1 MLRFVVGGALL
12 LSFVACAS
20 SSREACDPTQVACP
34 GLDSGTHDST
44 SIDAAPDALKLGF
57 GSPCSGNSQCQS
69 DLCLVVP
76 TGGVCTEECGVCP
89 TGWGCFSVGQDGEFE
104 SECVPL
110 SSELCTPCSMDTECT
125 QVGMDKCLS
134 EADGSFCARDCSTIS
149 CPDGYDCT
157 PTDVNGTNYQEC
169 IPHSGACDCNT
180 AAQMG
185 GTNACQIATTF
196 GRSCAG
202 SETCAGVAGWSTCMP
217 PSTTDDPD
225 GTYTDDN
232 CDGIDGDITKGIF
245 VAGSGADTA
254 TCGLVY
260 TDPCATISY
269 GIVRAVQASK
279 QNVYVQA
286 GTYNEVVVLLNG
298 VNVWGGYDATWIRAS
313 YSTAGHTVTITGKQ
327 DTTTG
332 GDGEYLAVRAHSLI
346 VPVTMGDLIIQAPNA
361 QGDGGNSGL
370 DGKASYAV
378 HANQATVNLVR
389 VEIIGGAGA
398 SGGTGA
404 AGTDAVVV
412 DPQSYMSGGTGGAGA
427 QVGNVCNDSTRG
439 GPGSLGT
446 NTCSASPSSRAMNGG
461 SGGQGGTEDT
471 DCGIFSLD
479 LDATP
484 GAAGTSASFVFGTFG
499 TPGGGGT
506 GVNSCGPA
514 GNGNS
519 GVDANGSAGA
529 GANTGGYVIGNGYW
543 YATAGKP
550 GATGENG
557 SGGGG
562 GGGAGGCDNGNDS
575 YGGGGGGGGA
585 GGCAARSGGGGGGGG
600 GGSFGIFA
608 AGGSTV
614 NASSCQLVIGAGA
627 VGGTGGTGGRGQ
639 SGGAQGQPGA
649 RAANGSSPGL
659 GGAGAHG
666 GHGGGGGGGQG
677 GRGVGIGWTPGS
689 TINQTCTFT
698 DGSAGGGGVGGVAAP
713 TAPASDRDGNNGGA
727 GSPGTLDQTRAC
739 TSTSAC

>member
-20 SSREACDPTQVACP
+20 SERAACDPTQVACP
-34 GLDSGTHDST
+34 GLDSGIHDGT

-57 GSPCSGNSQCQS
+57 GLPCTDNSQCQS

-76 TGGVCTEECGVCP
+76 TGGVCTEECGTCP
-89 TGWGCFSVGQDGEFE
+89 TGWGCFSVNQDGEFE

-125 QVGMDKCLS
+125 QVGMDKCLP
-134 EADGSFCARDCSTIS
+134 EADGNYCARDCTNIS
-149 CPDGYDCT
+149 CPDGYDCK
-157 PTDVNGTNYQEC
+157 PTDVDGTNYQEC
-169 IPHSGACDCNT
+169 IPHSGACDCNSD
-180 AAQMG
+180 AQTG

-202 SETCAGVAGWSTCMP
+202 SETCGGAIGWSTCMP

-245 VAGSGADTA
+245 VAGAGADTA

-260 TDPCATISY
+260 TDPCATISH
-269 GIVRAVQASK
+269 GIVRAVQAGK

-286 GTYNEVVVLLNG
+286 GTYNEVVVLLSG
-298 VNVWGGYDATWIRAS
+298 VNVWGGYDANWVRAS
-313 YSTAGHTVTITGKQ
+313 YSTAGHTVTIVGKQ

-346 VPVTMGDLIIQAPNA
+346 VPVTMGDLIIQAPTA
-361 QGDGGNSGL
+361 QGLGGNSGL
-370 DGKASYAV
+370 DGRASYAV
-378 HANQATVNLVR
+378 HANQASLTLVR
-389 VEIIGGAGA
+389 VEIIGGSGA

-404 AGTDAVVV
+404 AGTDAVIV
-412 DPQSYMSGGTGGAGA
+412 DAQSYMSGGTGGAGA
-427 QVGNVCNDSTRG
+427 QVGDVCNDSTRG
-439 GPGSLGT
+439 GPGAAAT
-446 NTCSASPSSRAMNGG
+446 NTCTGSPSSRAMNGG
-461 SGGQGGTEDT
+461 PGGQGGTEDT
-471 DCGIFSLD
+471 DCDIFDLD
-479 LDATP
+479 LDATA
-484 GAAGTSASFVFGTFG
+484 GARGTNASYVLGSFGTAG
-499 TPGGGGT
+499 AGGT

-514 GNGNS
+514 GNGYG
-519 GVDANGSAGA
+519 GVDANGAAGTGASA
-529 GANTGGYVIGNGYW
+529 GGYVIGNGYW

-550 GATGENG
+550 GGTGENG

-562 GGGAGGCDNGNDS
+562 GGGAGGCDTGNDS

-585 GGCAARSGGGGGGGG
+585 GGCAARGGGGGGGGG

-608 AGGSTV
+608 AGNSTV
-614 NASSCQLVIGAGA
+614 SASSCQIVLGTGAA
-627 VGGTGGTGGRGQ
+627 GGTGGSGGRGQ
-639 SGGAQGQPGA
+639 SGGASGQPGA

-689 TINQTCTFT
+689 TIDQTCTFT
-698 DGSAGGGGVGGVAAP
+698 DGSAGGGGTGGVSAP
-713 TAPASDRDGNNGGA
+713 TAPAADRDGNNGGG
-727 GSPGTLDQTRAC
+727 GSPGTVDQTRAC
-739 TSTSAC
+739 TSTSSC